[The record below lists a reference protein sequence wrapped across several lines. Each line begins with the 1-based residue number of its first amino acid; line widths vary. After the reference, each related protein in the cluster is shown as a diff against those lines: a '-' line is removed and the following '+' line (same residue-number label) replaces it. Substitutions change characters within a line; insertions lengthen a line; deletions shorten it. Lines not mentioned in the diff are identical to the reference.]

1 MILWDRVKKSFDNGI
16 EQIMR
21 VSKVLSERARIET
34 SVARLLI
41 DKGSLEIRLER
52 LYRQLGEQTELA
64 MAHEGHAIHE
74 DPDVAETLKGIREIK
89 EEIEL
94 LRQRIR
100 KVSSGEEED

>member
-1 MILWDRVKKSFDNGI
+1 MILWDRVKKSLDNGI

-21 VSKVLSERARIET
+21 LSRVLSERARIEA

-41 DKGSLEIRLER
+41 DKGSLETRLER
-52 LYRQLGEQTELA
+52 LYKQLGEQTELL
-64 MAHEGHAIHE
+64 MVQEGRAVTE
-74 DPDVAETLKGIREIK
+74 DPEVAETLKGIGELK

>member
-16 EQIMR
+16 EQVMR
-21 VSKVLSERARIET
+21 VSRVLSERARIET

-41 DKGSLEIRLER
+41 DKGSLETRLER
-52 LYRQLGEQTELA
+52 LYKQLGEQTELLVA
-64 MAHEGHAIHE
+64 QEGGSVTD
-74 DPDVAETLKGIREIK
+74 DPEVAGTLKGIREIK

-100 KVSSGEEED
+100 KISSGEEED